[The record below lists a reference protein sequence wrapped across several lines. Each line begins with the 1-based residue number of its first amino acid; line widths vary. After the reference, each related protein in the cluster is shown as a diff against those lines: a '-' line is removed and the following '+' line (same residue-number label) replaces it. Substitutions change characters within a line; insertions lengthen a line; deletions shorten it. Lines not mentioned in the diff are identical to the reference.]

1 VTVETRAAHADPQEV
16 ELKYAVRDPD
26 ALRARLEGELPEG
39 ISAGPWTTRN
49 DEDAY
54 VDTDDLVLAAAGYG
68 ARLRRRGSR
77 FTLSLKSRDR
87 ARSDE
92 GDHEPRGASLRPGSE
107 GDGAGAGSVAS
118 GEHSPAL
125 HRRVELE
132 GPATRSLDPATW
144 PDSAAKERLIGI
156 IGEAP
161 LRIRFIVQQR
171 RAVRNLHDEEGHSA
185 ELSLDEVRVRSRGK
199 NVGSFNAL
207 EVEAVGEAGA
217 LLDRIAANL
226 ESSGLVEPEPR
237 SKEVIAAELVED
249 AEDEAPDAIPGP
261 EGRAAAS
268 ADDSNDPSAPED
280 DGLPKPPRSPGVRVD
295 DTLGAAGRKVLRMH
309 LLRMLA
315 SEPGTRSGEVAEDLH
330 KMRVATRRMR
340 AAWRVFDGAYRP
352 KLQRRYVRELRET
365 ATALG
370 EVRDLDVQI
379 DGLDEYLKSLSPAGA
394 AAMDPLHDEWRRR
407 RDSARERLLELLDSK
422 GYAAF
427 VADYREFVETPGK
440 GEREPLPNAPILVR
454 DTAGG
459 RIWQAYERVRA
470 HDTTLAWADVEG
482 LHALRID
489 GKRLRYTLEFF
500 REVLPRQS
508 DELIARVTELQDH
521 LGYLNDAN
529 VASHMTRT
537 YLVSQASRLP
547 AGSRE
552 AIGHYLDSREAEI
565 ARLRRLLPPIWRRLT
580 AIPYRRRL
588 GISIST
594 L

>member
-1 VTVETRAAHADPQEV
+1 VTVETRPAQADPQEV
-16 ELKYAVRDPD
+16 ELKYAVRDVG
-26 ALRARLEGELPEG
+26 ALRERLERGLPPG
-39 ISAGPWTTRN
+39 ITAGSWSTRN

-54 VDTDDLVLAAAGYG
+54 VDTEDGALAAAGYG

-77 FTLSLKSRDR
+77 FTLSLKSQGTVGAVADEEDSRR
-87 ARSDE
+87 A
-92 GDHEPRGASLRPGSE
+92 
-107 GDGAGAGSVAS
+107 VS
-118 GEHSPAL
+118 GAL

-132 GPATRSLDPATW
+132 GPASRSLDPVDW
-144 PDSAAKERLIGI
+144 PESPARERLVDI
-156 IGEAP
+156 IGQAP
-161 LRIRFIVQQR
+161 LRIRFVVQQR
-171 RAVRNLHDEEGHSA
+171 RAVRDLHDEDGHAA
-185 ELSLDEVRVRSRGK
+185 ELSLDEVRVRSRDSV
-199 NVGSFNAL
+199 VGSFAAL

-217 LLDRIAANL
+217 LLDRIAADL

-237 SKEVIAAELVED
+237 SKEAIAAGLVED
-249 AEDEAPDAIPGP
+249 AGLGGATDDAV
-261 EGRAAAS
+261 
-268 ADDSNDPSAPED
+268 
-280 DGLPKPPRSPGVRVD
+280 PKQLRNPGVRAD

-309 LLRMLA
+309 LARMLA
-315 SEPGTRSGEVAEDLH
+315 SEPGTRSGEMAEDLH

-379 DGLDEYLKSLSPAGA
+379 DGLDEYLKGLSPAGA
-394 AAMDPLHDEWRRR
+394 AAMTPLRDEWMRRR
-407 RDSARERLLELLDSK
+407 EAARERLLELLESK

-427 VADYREFVETPGK
+427 VADYSELVETPGK
-440 GEREPLPNAPILVR
+440 GELEPAPNAPILVR

-470 HDTTLAWADVEG
+470 HDTTLAWADVAG

-489 GKRLRYTLEFF
+489 GKRLRYSLEFF
-500 REVLPRQS
+500 REVLPRMT
-508 DELIARVTELQDH
+508 DELIARITELQDH
-521 LGYLNDAN
+521 LGLLNDAD

-537 YLVSQASRLP
+537 FLVSQASRLP

-565 ARLRRLLPPIWRRLT
+565 ARLRRLLPPIWRRIT
-580 AIPYRRRL
+580 AIRFRRRL
-588 GISIST
+588 GSSISA